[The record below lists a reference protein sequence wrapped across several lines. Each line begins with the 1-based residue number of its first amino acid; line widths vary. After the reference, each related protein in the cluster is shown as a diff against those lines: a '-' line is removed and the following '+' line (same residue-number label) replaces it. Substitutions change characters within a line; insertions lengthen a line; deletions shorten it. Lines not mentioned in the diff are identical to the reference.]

1 MGYWSKSI
9 LVILF
14 ITSEVKLSNSLE
26 VYAIATWMESSLLP

>member
-14 ITSEVKLSNSLE
+14 IISEVKLSNSLE
-26 VYAIATWMESSLLP
+26 VYATAMWMKSFLLP